1 MKSDFLSFSNH
12 QVSPEALNRPR
23 DVSASVT
30 EYDAVVYDL
39 DGTLVELDVDW
50 EVVTADVLEVYTDA
64 GLEPS
69 GADLWELLEAA
80 PDVGL
85 ADPVEETIAAHE
97 REGARTSRRLP
108 HAEELLERAVPVAVC
123 SLNCEE
129 ACRLALE
136 EHGILEAVTV
146 VVGRDTVT
154 NSKPHP
160 EPLLE
165 AVAEVGVEPERT
177 LFVGDS
183 VTDERTAQRAGT
195 GFTYVGDGPSGH

>member
-1 MKSDFLSFSNH
+1 M
-12 QVSPEALNRPR
+12 
-23 DVSASVT
+23 T

-50 EVVTADVLEVYTDA
+50 EIVATDVLEVYADA
-64 GLEPS
+64 EVEAPGT
-69 GADLWELLEAA
+69 DLWELLEAA
-80 PDVGL
+80 ADFNL
-85 ADPVEETIAAHE
+85 AEPVETTIAAHE
-97 REGARTSRRLP
+97 RAGARTSRRLP
-108 HAEELLERAVPVAVC
+108 HADELLERAVPVAVC

-136 EHGILEAVTV
+136 EHGLFEAVTV

-165 AVAEVGVEPERT
+165 AVAEIGVEPERT

-195 GFTYVGDGPSGH
+195 GFRYVGDGPSGH

>member
-1 MKSDFLSFSNH
+1 MPP
-12 QVSPEALNRPR
+12 VPETGVLNSRRTVPT
-23 DVSASVT
+23 DVT
-30 EYDAVVYDL
+30 DYDAVVYDL

-50 EVVTADVLEVYTDA
+50 GEVAADVLEVYTDA
-64 GLEPS
+64 GLEPPGS
-69 GADLWELLEAA
+69 DLWELLEAA
-80 PDVGL
+80 ADFDL
-85 ADPVEETIAAHE
+85 AEPVETTIAAHE
-97 REGARTSRRLP
+97 RAGARTSRRLP
-108 HAEELLERAVPVAVC
+108 HADELRDREVPVAVC

-165 AVAEVGVEPERT
+165 AVAGLGVEPERT

-195 GFTYVGDGPSGH
+195 DFEYVGDGPSGH